1 MPDYYLISQIWLLL
15 LLAALVGFVVGYWL
29 RRIFGRAEVKDIE
42 RTWSAKADGANDQL
56 KSLTSAQESA
66 DARIREL
73 DAENKSLRERSAVA
87 GTAGSTEEAT
97 LLRAELRKT
106 EGRLV
111 ALSSGDAAAGAGATG
126 DRDSSQAERD
136 LKWKDAQIRWRD
148 QQIAALREE
157 MATPSAAPVPGPS
170 EGPLE

>member
-15 LLAALVGFVVGYWL
+15 LLAAIVGFVVGYWL

-42 RTWSAKADGANDQL
+42 RTWSAKADGANDQV
-56 KSLTSAQESA
+56 KSLTSARDSAEARLQEL
-66 DARIREL
+66 EV
-73 DAENKSLRERSAVA
+73 ENKSLRERSAVA

-106 EGRLV
+106 EGRLA
-111 ALSSGDAAAGAGATG
+111 ALSSGDAAGADNTPGDGAA
-126 DRDSSQAERD
+126 SQAERD

-157 MATPSAAPVPGPS
+157 MATPAAAAGLGKS
-170 EGPLE
+170 GG